1 MNDIHY
7 MSLALQLAKGT
18 AGQTSPNPMVGAVVV
33 KDGIIVGMGAHLRAG
48 EPHAEVHALRM
59 AGEKAKGAVIY
70 VTLEPC
76 SHHGRTPPCVDAV
89 IAAGISRVVIAVL
102 DPNPLVAGRGAA
114 RLREAGLEVTVGV
127 LEAEARRVNE
137 VFFHYITTGRPF
149 VTVKTASTLDGK
161 IATQTGHSRWITG
174 EEARKQ
180 VHELRRQHDA
190 ILVGVNTVI
199 ADDPALTVRLDQ
211 AETGKQPVRVILD
224 THLRIPLTARVVSDE
239 KAPTWIFT
247 AQQASLEKK
256 AALAAKGV
264 QVISLE
270 AEKKLPIEQV
280 LATLGQ
286 RGITSL
292 LVEGGAAVNGAFLQ
306 AQAIQKIISYV
317 SMKLVGGGSAPTP
330 IGGTGIDLM
339 GDAVL
344 LRDME
349 LEQVGER
356 DIRISGYPVWASEQ
370 TKGNREV

>member
-1 MNDIHY
+1 MNDNHY

-18 AGQTSPNPMVGAVVV
+18 TGQTSPNPMVGAVIV
-33 KDGIIVGMGAHLRAG
+33 KDGAIVGIGAHLRAG
-48 EPHAEVHALRM
+48 EPHAEVHALQM
-59 AGEKAKGAVIY
+59 AGDQAKGADLY

-76 SHHGRTPPCVDAV
+76 SHHGRTPPCVEAV
-89 IAAGISRVVIAVL
+89 LKAGIARVVIAVL

-114 RLREAGLEVTVGV
+114 RLREAGVEVIVGV
-127 LEAEARRVNE
+127 LEEEARRLNE

-161 IATQTGHSRWITG
+161 IATESGDSRWITG

-199 ADDPALTVRLDQ
+199 ADDPALTVRLDGV
-211 AETGKQPVRVILD
+211 ESGKQPVRIVLD
-224 THLRIPLTARVVSDE
+224 THLRIPLTARIITDG
-239 KAPTWIFT
+239 KAPTWIYT
-247 AQQASLEKK
+247 SERSSQEKK
-256 AALAAKGV
+256 AALTEQGV
-264 QVISLE
+264 RIITLE
-270 AEKKLPIEQV
+270 AEQKLPIPQV

-292 LVEGGAAVNGAFLQ
+292 FVEGGAAVNGSFLE
-306 AQAIQKIISYV
+306 ARAIQKIVSYMSV
-317 SMKLVGGGSAPTP
+317 KLVGGGRAPTP
-330 IGGTGIDLM
+330 FGGAGMEWM

-349 LEQVGER
+349 LERVGER
-356 DIRISGYPVWASEQ
+356 DIRISGYPVWTSGQ
-370 TKGNREV
+370 SSGEV